1 MSALPLPASPLPLPG
16 KLQSQPSN
24 AAPADNGPEQ
34 MPFASVLHQKVA
46 AGNAKGEQSPAS
58 QGTEPD
64 TQETAAA
71 AAAEVTAAQAL
82 VSGEYAQNALQN
94 LLPWLQS
101 VQGQAA
107 QGDSQETLGAELA
120 DTLPTDASPQA
131 TLALSLLA
139 GQTTTPA
146 PTGTPGT
153 TENKTGLRPVLEN
166 RTLPAVKAGAKAE
179 TASETANLAASTETA
194 LSADTPVDAQP
205 DLSQPSHLASQTI
218 QTSRFDAALQQAS
231 EQMSTQAASKSNGEL
246 VRLQAALGSP
256 QWQNE
261 LGDQVHLMS
270 RQNDSRAE
278 LVLTPPQ
285 LGRIEISLSI
295 SGDQASAMFVSANP
309 EVRTALEGA
318 MDRLR
323 EVLAGNGITLGQTHV
338 GAESSGQSASGEHGG
353 NRQGNLNGTSGT
365 ENNGIAAT
373 AWTRHS
379 NNMLDVFA

>member
-16 KLQSQPSN
+16 KLQSQSSN
-24 AAPADNGPEQ
+24 TAPADNGPEQ

-64 TQETAAA
+64 TQGTSAA
-71 AAAEVTAAQAL
+71 AAAEVSAAQAL
-82 VSGEYAQNALQN
+82 ASGEYAQN

-107 QGDSQETLGAELA
+107 QGEPPETLGSELA

-179 TASETANLAASTETA
+179 TVSETANLAASTEAA

-231 EQMSTQAASKSNGEL
+231 EQMSTQVASKSNGEP

-338 GAESSGQSASGEHGG
+338 GAESSGQSASGERSG